1 MTTTTNLTLDGFAKE
16 TGFRF
21 RVTKNQAARIALT
34 SLDAAARASLSGL
47 SIEDAAN
54 VIENSRNN
62 KGKPFNWVK
71 ESLEIVD
78 GWDDS
83 MSLTREGAF
92 QEFLTNGGLE
102 KLQNRKPEVPDSVY
116 LDPTLTLANFTKLA
130 EVATGAKHRF
140 RMSREQNVRFKAGD
154 LTREQALAEVV
165 ASKQPVTQTPV
176 AQEEAITVAD
186 GIETTGS

>member
-1 MTTTTNLTLDGFAKE
+1 MTTTTNLTLDSFVKE

-34 SLDAAARASLSGL
+34 SLDAAARTTLNGA

-54 VIENSRNN
+54 VLENSRNT

-78 GWDDS
+78 GWNDS
-83 MSLTREGAF
+83 LSLTREGAF
-92 QEFLTNGGLE
+92 QEFLADGGLE
-102 KLQNRKPEVPDSVY
+102 RLQTRKPEVPDSVY
-116 LDPTLTLANFTKLA
+116 LDPTLTLANFADLA
-130 EVATGAKHRF
+130 EAVTGAKHRF
-140 RMSREQNVRFKAGD
+140 RMSRDQNVRFKAGD
-154 LTREQALAEVV
+154 LTREQALAETV
-165 ASKQPVTQTPV
+165 ASKQTPV